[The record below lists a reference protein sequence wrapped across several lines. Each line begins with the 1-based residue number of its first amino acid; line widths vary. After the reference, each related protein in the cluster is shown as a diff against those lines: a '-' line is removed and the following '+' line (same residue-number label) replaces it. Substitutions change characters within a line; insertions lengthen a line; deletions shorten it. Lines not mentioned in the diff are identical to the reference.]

1 MIRLK
6 STHQIL
12 TLETKIPETAIKRM
26 VQLEGH
32 DGLYD
37 PDRHGYLIIVDNDED
52 DLMRDIP
59 EAGPLG
65 LHTHLDDEFQ
75 NQFEYVSSA
84 VEDGI
89 VVYEAVM
96 QIDNEKT
103 IAVFIPETFP
113 LHPQLRL
120 VLENEAACSPD

>member
-6 STHQIL
+6 SSSQIL
-12 TLETKIPETAIKRM
+12 TLETKIPEIAIKRM
-26 VQLEGH
+26 IQFEGY

-37 PDRHGYLIIVDNDED
+37 PDRHGYLIIIDDGD
-52 DLMRDIP
+52 DLVNDIP
-59 EAGPLG
+59 EGGPLG
-65 LHTHLDDEFQ
+65 LHTHLEDEFQ
-75 NQFEYVSSA
+75 SQFEYVSST

-89 VVYEAVM
+89 VIYEAVM
-96 QIDNEKT
+96 QVDNEKN
-103 IAVFIPETFP
+103 IAVFIAETFP